1 MKGELNLARTKK
13 CDECRKDCIKENM
26 VQVDYMTKNGNVKT
40 KMYCSEECSNAK
52 ETRKKLIEDTN
63 NLLESILEMPIRTN
77 MYFNKLYSP
86 IVSHYGY
93 KAIYDML
100 HSEYGYICD
109 ALNKDFIT
117 ANVKIKYFMAIV
129 QNKIEDYK
137 NTTQTKETK
146 KEANIEIIE
155 IPKVEFKN
163 KTKKSIFDI

>member
-1 MKGELNLARTKK
+1 
-13 CDECRKDCIKENM
+13 M
-26 VQVDYMTKNGNVKT
+26 VQVDYMTKKGNVKT
-40 KMYCSEECSNAK
+40 KMYCSKECSEAK
-52 ETRKKLIEDTN
+52 EIRAKLIEDSN
-63 NLLESILEMPIRTN
+63 NLLENILEMPIRTN

-100 HSEYGYICD
+100 HNEYEYICN

-137 NTTQTKETK
+137 DKPQFKQAIESREEDIYEIKNRDK
-146 KEANIEIIE
+146 K
-155 IPKVEFKN
+155 KRKN
-163 KTKKSIFDI
+163 KKSIFDI